1 MHPIKEIVIDQKN
14 GIKRG
19 IYSVCSANEYVIK
32 ASLTKAKLDN
42 TNVLIESTCNQV
54 NQFGGYTGMTPEEF
68 CEFVYKLAEEV
79 GLAKEKIILG
89 GDHLGPNV
97 WQDETEEKAM
107 SKSEEM
113 VRQYV
118 LAGYTKIHLDASM
131 PLADDEKL
139 PLAPEI
145 IAERGARLCKV
156 AEEAYQ
162 ELKQKNPEAVQPVYV
177 IGTEVPT
184 PGGMQDEDETLK
196 VTEVSDFSET
206 VELSKK
212 AFQENSLQNAWEN
225 VVAVVVQPG
234 VEFGNNIVEEYDPEQ
249 AVELVEALKEY
260 KNIVFE
266 GHSTDY
272 QTPALLRK
280 MVEDGIAILKVG
292 PALTFAVREALYGLA
307 NIENELF
314 KYNDD
319 IKLSRFIE
327 ILDMEMIEKPSNWKK
342 HYHGKEK
349 KIQFD
354 RKYSFLDRSRYYYSS
369 DDVERAIKKLIINL
383 KRREIPLTLISQYL
397 PKQYK
402 HLRSG
407 LINNNPTDFIIDN
420 VIDVLDDYSQ
430 ATNL

>member
-1 MHPIKEIVIDQKN
+1 MHLIKKIVKDQQS

-19 IYSVCSANEYVIK
+19 IYSVCSANKYVIR
-32 ASLTKAKLDN
+32 ASLLKAKSDN
-42 TNVLIESTCNQV
+42 TDVLIESTCNQV
-54 NQFGGYTGMTPEEF
+54 NQFGGYTGMKPEDF
-68 CEFVYKLAEEV
+68 KQFVFEIAEDV
-79 GLAKEKIILG
+79 GIKRDKIILG

-97 WQDETEEKAM
+97 WQDESEEEAMFKAW
-107 SKSEEM
+107 EM

-131 PLADDEKL
+131 PLASDRNI
-139 PLAPEI
+139 PLVPEV
-145 IAERGARLCKV
+145 IAERGARLCKA

-162 ELKQKNPEAVQPVYV
+162 ELKKINPDAVQPVYV

-184 PGGMQDEDETLK
+184 PGGMQDESETLQ
-196 VTEVSDFSET
+196 VTEVSDFRET
-206 VELSKK
+206 VELSKN
-212 AFQENSLQNAWEN
+212 AFQEYDLQNAWEN

-234 VEFGNNIVEEYDPEQ
+234 VEFGNNIVEEYDPEE
-249 AVELVEALKEY
+249 ARELVEALHEY
-260 KNIVFE
+260 ENIVFE

-272 QTPALLRK
+272 QTPELLKK

-307 NIENELF
+307 KIENELYKF
-314 KYNDD
+314 NSS
-319 IKLSRFIE
+319 INLSKFIE
-327 ILDMEMIEKPSNWKK
+327 TLDMEMIENPSNWKK
-342 HYHGKEK
+342 HYLGKEK

-369 DDVERAIKKLIINL
+369 EEVERAINKLITNL
-383 KRREIPLTLISQYL
+383 KLREMPLTLISQCL

>member
-1 MHPIKEIVIDQKN
+1 MHPIKKIVIDQKN

-19 IYSVCSANEYVIK
+19 IYSICSANEYVIK
-32 ASLTKAKLDN
+32 ASLIKSKLDN

-54 NQFGGYTGMTPEEF
+54 NQFGGYTGMTPKEF

-79 GLAKEKIILG
+79 GLAKGKIILG

-97 WQDETEEKAM
+97 WQDETEEEAM

-131 PLADDEKL
+131 PLGDDEKL

-162 ELKQKNPEAVQPVYV
+162 ELKKINPDAIQPVYV

-184 PGGMQDEDETLK
+184 PGGMQDESETLQ
-196 VTEVSDFSET
+196 VTEVSDFKET
-206 VELSKK
+206 VKLSKN
-212 AFQENSLQNAWEN
+212 AFQKYNLQDAWKN

-234 VEFGNNIVEEYDPEQ
+234 VEFGNNIVEKYDPEQ
-249 AVELVEALKEY
+249 SCELVETLQDYE
-260 KNIVFE
+260 NIVFE

-272 QTPALLRK
+272 QTPASLK
-280 MVEDGIAILKVG
+280 EMVEDGIAILKVG

-314 KYNDD
+314 KFDND

-327 ILDMEMIEKPSNWKK
+327 VLDMEMIENPSNWQK

-369 DDVERAIKKLIINL
+369 DEVERAIKKLITNL
-383 KRREIPLTLISQYL
+383 KLKEMPLTLISQYL
-397 PKQYK
+397 PTQYK